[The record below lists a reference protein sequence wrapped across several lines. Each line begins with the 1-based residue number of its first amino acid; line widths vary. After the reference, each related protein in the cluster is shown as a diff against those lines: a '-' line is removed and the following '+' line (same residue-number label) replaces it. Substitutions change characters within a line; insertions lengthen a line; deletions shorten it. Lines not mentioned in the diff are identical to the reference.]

1 MSKKVNKT
9 KLAKNLGIARS
20 SLYYKPKLP
29 SKDLK
34 LKFQIEEVLKVH
46 KAYGHKR
53 IAIHLG
59 INKKRVL
66 RVMKLFN
73 LTPIRKIKVPVKK
86 QDIKQE
92 SVNDNLIKDLNIDK
106 PSKVWQSDF
115 TYLPYFNKFIYLATV
130 IDCYSK
136 EILGWNL
143 SVKHNTDFI
152 VQALLDS
159 MIKRKPPKIFHCDQG
174 SEYKSKELSKI
185 LKSNNIKLSMSAKS
199 SPWQNSF
206 QESFYGKFKL
216 ELGHPKAY
224 ENLGELTEA
233 IALQIYYY
241 NNQRIHTT
249 LKMPPSVFYQNYQN
263 LKTS

>member
-9 KLAKNLGIARS
+9 KLAKNLGICRQ

-29 SKDLK
+29 AKDLK
-34 LKFQIEEVLKVH
+34 LKFQIEEVLKDH

-53 IAIHLG
+53 IAL
-59 INKKRVL
+59 
-66 RVMKLFN
+66 
-73 LTPIRKIKVPVKK
+73 KVPVKK

-92 SVNDNLIKDLNIDK
+92 SVNNNLIKDLTIDK
-106 PSKVWQSDF
+106 PSQIWQSDF
-115 TYLPYFNKFIYLATV
+115 TYLPYFNKNIYLATV

-199 SPWQNSF
+199 SPWQNGF

-249 LKMPPSVFYQNYQN
+249 LKMPPSVFYQNYQT
-263 LKTS
+263 LKAN